1 MAFFNTF
8 FKTLGILLGFTTF
21 LIIINITIFYF
32 QKNNFSFN
40 LTEGDEQ
47 SKNIIAILNLNGP
60 IIKNINHSV
69 FGKIIN
75 YIDPELVSESLK
87 ELQNFKPKILIIR
100 VNSPGGTV
108 SATSSLENKIND
120 FKKLNN
126 TKIYFYTDEILAS
139 GGYWISTTGER
150 TYANYGSII
159 GSIGVSG
166 PSWYYYNQPKS
177 ISRSLFGQVIETE
190 KGIEVFN
197 QNAGASKDLFNPF
210 RKPTNQELNHLQNM
224 VKEIYVEF
232 ISKVSKNRKIE
243 KNTLVDEIGAL
254 IFTSSQAKK
263 NFLIDGVIEFDDL
276 IDQIIIEEN
285 FKNYKIIKKNTNE
298 NLLNNYLSSF
308 INNNKT
314 TVCNEL
320 NSSFSSVFPIYLNN
334 C

>member
-1 MAFFNTF
+1 M
-8 FKTLGILLGFTTF
+8 
-21 LIIINITIFYF
+21 
-32 QKNNFSFN
+32 
-40 LTEGDEQ
+40 
-47 SKNIIAILNLNGP
+47 
-60 IIKNINHSV
+60 
-69 FGKIIN
+69 
-75 YIDPELVSESLK
+75 
-87 ELQNFKPKILIIR
+87 
-100 VNSPGGTV
+100 
-108 SATSSLENKIND
+108 
-120 FKKLNN
+120 
-126 TKIYFYTDEILAS
+126 
-139 GGYWISTTGER
+139 

-224 VKEIYVEF
+224 VKEIYVDF

>member
-21 LIIINITIFYF
+21 LIIINITIFYL

-40 LTEGDEQ
+40 LIEGDEQ

-60 IIKNINHSV
+60 IIKDINHGIV
-69 FGKIIN
+69 GKIIN
-75 YIDPELVSESLK
+75 YIDPEIVNESLK
-87 ELQNFKPKILIIR
+87 ELQNFKPKVLIIR

-139 GGYWISTTGER
+139 GGYWISTTGEG

-210 RKPTNQELNHLQNM
+210 RKPTNQELSHLQNM
-224 VKEIYVEF
+224 VKEIYVKF

-276 IDQIIIEEN
+276 IDQIIMEEN

-298 NLLNNYLSSF
+298 SLLNNYLSSF
-308 INNNKT
+308 INNSKT
-314 TVCNEL
+314 PICNEL

>member
-1 MAFFNTF
+1 M
-8 FKTLGILLGFTTF
+8 
-21 LIIINITIFYF
+21 
-32 QKNNFSFN
+32 
-40 LTEGDEQ
+40 
-47 SKNIIAILNLNGP
+47 
-60 IIKNINHSV
+60 
-69 FGKIIN
+69 
-75 YIDPELVSESLK
+75 
-87 ELQNFKPKILIIR
+87 
-100 VNSPGGTV
+100 
-108 SATSSLENKIND
+108 
-120 FKKLNN
+120 
-126 TKIYFYTDEILAS
+126 AS

-263 NFLIDGVIEFDDL
+263 NFLIDGVVEFDDL